1 LSEHFQNN
9 VKKINPDMD
18 DGYYMVP
25 HPDKNKLPKTC
36 IDEE

>member
-1 LSEHFQNN
+1 
-9 VKKINPDMD
+9 MD

-36 IDEE
+36 IDEEQDSKMTLILN